1 MLKERLVMFA
11 SVLKAAVCA
20 FGDDERGQGTMEY
33 AVIVVV
39 AVGVAVAL
47 GVVLTTMGQN
57 AGEALSSFGASVFK
71 TS

>member
-1 MLKERLVMFA
+1 
-11 SVLKAAVCA
+11 
-20 FGDDERGQGTMEY
+20 MEY

-47 GVVLTTMGQN
+47 GVILTTLGQN
-57 AGEALSSFGASVFK
+57 AGDALSSFGASVFT